1 MRRLTCLFGYLGNF
15 FVRVCVC
22 VRLHYSNPT
31 RVCSSM
37 HWFVAFAFV
46 CRDTTS
52 RLFPNRFGPQVPIC
66 LLQYYWFA
74 LIMRKVYELFSGAKK
89 ASPSGTK
96 DTKKGQ

>member
-1 MRRLTCLFGYLGNF
+1 
-15 FVRVCVC
+15 
-22 VRLHYSNPT
+22 
-31 RVCSSM
+31 M
-37 HWFVAFAFV
+37 HWFVCMRV
-46 CRDTTS
+46 CLS
-52 RLFPNRFGPQVPIC
+52 RYHLTRVPQPFGPQVPIC